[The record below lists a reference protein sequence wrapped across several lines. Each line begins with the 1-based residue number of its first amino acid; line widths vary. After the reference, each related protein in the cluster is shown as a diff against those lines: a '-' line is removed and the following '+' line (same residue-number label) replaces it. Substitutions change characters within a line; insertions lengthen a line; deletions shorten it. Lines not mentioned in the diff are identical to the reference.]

1 MIETFKKCSEVPAS
15 CPDFDD
21 ISTFSTVTTDLPENH
36 CFLKLLF
43 YGVKKVFLVVFDKP
57 NVFQLF

>member
-1 MIETFKKCSEVPAS
+1 MIETFKKCPEVPAS

-21 ISTFSTVTTDLPENH
+21 TGTFSTVTTYLPENH
-36 CFLKLLF
+36 CFLKILF
-43 YGVKKVFLVVFDKP
+43 YAEKKLFLVVFDKF